1 MFVIQLIVAGE
12 PAVSVGN
19 VILLFTLTVV
29 FVTQPLDGFV
39 AVNVYVPDAFTVEGL
54 TAFTNVPPFHMSVL
68 PALVPV
74 IVAVAFVQVIVPVAD
89 DDVMTGK
96 VVFVVTAIVV
106 ITVHPFAGLI
116 AITVY
121 VPAAFTTAGFKGLT
135 IPVPLHTNVLPALV
149 AVNVA
154 LLLVHVILPELTTV
168 VIIGATVLDIAATV
182 AVLKHPFA
190 ALVAVTV

>member
-39 AVNVYVPDAFTVEGL
+39 AVNVYVPAAFTVDGL
-54 TAFTNVPPFHMSVL
+54 VAFANAPPFHVKVL
-68 PALVPV
+68 PALIPV
-74 IVAVAFVQVIVPVAD
+74 KVDNNDVQVIVPVAD
-89 DDVMTGK
+89 DDVITGN

-106 ITVHPFAGLI
+106 VTVHPLEGLI

-135 IPVPLHTNVLPALV
+135 MPLPLHTKVLPALV

-154 LLLVHVILPELTTV
+154 LLLIHVILPELTTA

-182 AVLKHPFA
+182 AVLKQPLL